1 MKEITL
7 LDNSKVFVNTAHI
20 VTYSVNGSVY
30 RYCLSNGEYLDSTT
44 KLF

>member
-7 LDNSKVFVNTAHI
+7 LDNSKVFVNTSHV
-20 VTYSVNGSVY
+20 VTYSVNGSTY